1 MKTFL
6 KNLVGTAAALVAALV
21 LTVGFNEAAK
31 AQYVGYNPATGI
43 AGYNGLE
50 QAVGGPSPTTTGSTC
65 ASGTLTVTGTGTG
78 KVATT
83 TCTTLVLILT
93 WTIPAL
99 GPGAV
104 AGSAGSGYSQAVFAP
119 VVNGAYCT
127 ANDVTH
133 PAALTQNGAATYT
146 APTATAAGTIVCTF
160 SSATI
165 TASDVIYYNV
175 VLF

>member
-6 KNLVGTAAALVAALV
+6 KTLVGSAAALVAALV
-21 LTVGFNEAAK
+21 LTAGFYGSAK
-31 AQYVGYNPATGI
+31 AQYVGYNPATGL

-50 QAVGGPSPTTTGSTC
+50 QAVGGPTPTTTGSTC

-83 TCTTLVLILT
+83 TCTTLVLVLV
-93 WTIPAL
+93 WTIPSL
-99 GPGAV
+99 GPGGV

-127 ANDVTH
+127 ANNVTH
-133 PAALTQNGAATYT
+133 AAALTQNGAAAYV
-146 APTATAAGTIVCTF
+146 APTATAAGTITCTF
-160 SSATI
+160 TSATI

-175 VLF
+175 ILF